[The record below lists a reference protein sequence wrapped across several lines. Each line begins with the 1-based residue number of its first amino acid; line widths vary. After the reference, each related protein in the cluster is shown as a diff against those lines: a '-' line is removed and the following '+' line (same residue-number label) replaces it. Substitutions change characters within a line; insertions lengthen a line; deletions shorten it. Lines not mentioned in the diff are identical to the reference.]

1 MERSPSE
8 RDPFDR
14 LAEEFALRVRRGERP
29 PLAEYID
36 RHPELADAALLDE
49 VAWHRVAGPAPRDSA
64 EEILPLILAAME
76 ILPPADLLQDPGR
89 RPLPAR
95 PPSRRYRLLRTQP

>member
-1 MERSPSE
+1 MENSASE

-36 RHPELADAALLDE
+36 KLADEIRRAFPAIVMMGSDRQRRSRE
-49 VAWHRVAGPAPRDSA
+49 VSDNRPILTLTGRPSA
-64 EEILPLILAAME
+64 RIVC
-76 ILPPADLLQDPGR
+76 
-89 RPLPAR
+89 
-95 PPSRRYRLLRTQP
+95 